1 MGSLLLVYGCLVFLV
16 AETELPL
23 ALDSVLEEQ
32 SLPPQHSLSPSFP
45 DSKQGE
51 AMQSAANRQTGKE
64 SPGVHGSHAPLADA
78 DHTSHSAHSVPSPSS
93 HSRNQVLRFLSAV
106 NLRARV
112 AKKKKIPFVLEESVM
127 DSKERAGN
135 CRAEAGEQYT
145 RHLGTPTSP
154 SPKNGAQYLKK
165 KRKRFLASWP
175 LQATILP
182 SEAGRWVRVC
192 TCKRRPSIPGVSDT
206 QGSSNS

>member
-1 MGSLLLVYGCLVFLV
+1 MGSSLLVYGCLVFLV

-112 AKKKKIPFVLEESVM
+112 AKKKKKSHLSLKKVLWTP
-127 DSKERAGN
+127 RRG
-135 CRAEAGEQYT
+135 
-145 RHLGTPTSP
+145 LGTAGQKLGNST
-154 SPKNGAQYLKK
+154 
-165 KRKRFLASWP
+165 LA
-175 LQATILP
+175 T
-182 SEAGRWVRVC
+182 
-192 TCKRRPSIPGVSDT
+192 
-206 QGSSNS
+206 